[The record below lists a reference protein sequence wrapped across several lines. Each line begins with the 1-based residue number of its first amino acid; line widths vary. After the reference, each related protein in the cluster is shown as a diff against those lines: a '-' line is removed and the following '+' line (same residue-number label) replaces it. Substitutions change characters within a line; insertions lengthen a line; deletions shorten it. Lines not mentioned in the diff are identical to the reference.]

1 MADITEYSTQSS
13 TSSHGATY
21 AQLQFAA
28 KQKCFVTRHLKD
40 SKFLRARIV
49 KSSSEKKKNT
59 ETKAK
64 WARTEQREVE
74 RAGGPTDLSKGHN

>member
-49 KSSSEKKKNT
+49 KSSSEKKKKHGNKGKVGKNRAERSGT
-59 ETKAK
+59 SG
-64 WARTEQREVE
+64 WA
-74 RAGGPTDLSKGHN
+74 H